1 MFKRVIPV
9 LLISGRKLIKTYK
22 FKKRYYVGDP
32 LNAVKVFNEK
42 FVDEICI
49 IDIDATKNGKINFQL
64 IDQIS
69 SECFIPISYG
79 GGISNIDEVEKIINS
94 GVEKIIINSNIFDF
108 ELIKSISNKI
118 GSQSLIISV
127 DIKKNLFGY
136 YRHSLRN
143 KMIKF
148 EKLIDYLKKIENY
161 CGEFFIN
168 SIDKDGTKAG
178 YDLNLYK
185 IIKKKTKKPI
195 IFCGGAAS
203 IKNIE
208 ELLDNGANAAA
219 VGKIFCFKDNFDSVL
234 ISYNKPIKYDW
245 NTSDL

>member
-9 LLISGRKLIKTYK
+9 LLISEKKLIKTYK
-22 FKKRYYVGDP
+22 FGKRFYVGDP
-32 LNAVKVFNEK
+32 LNAVRIFNEK

-49 IDIDATKNGKINFQL
+49 IDIDATKYRKIDFKL

-69 SECFIPISYG
+69 SECFIPMSYG

-94 GVEKIIINSNIFDF
+94 GVEKIIINSNIYDF

-118 GSQSLIISV
+118 GSQSLVISI
-127 DIKKNLFGY
+127 DIKQNLFGS
-136 YRHSLRN
+136 YRQFLRN
-143 KMIKF
+143 RTIKF
-148 EKLIDYLKKIENY
+148 EILIEYLKKIEDY

-178 YDLNLYK
+178 YDLNLYR
-185 IIKKKTKKPI
+185 IIKEKTKKPT

-203 IKNIE
+203 IDNIE
-208 ELLDNGANAAA
+208 QLFDEGANAAA
-219 VGKIFCFKDNFDSVL
+219 VGKLFWFQDNFDSVL
-234 ISYNKPIKYDW
+234 ITYNKPIKYDW
-245 NTSDL
+245 NL